1 MLNDL
6 SAADSGYWH
15 EPDALLVDIVS
26 GFVNKGGMELGVT
39 LFIRGL
45 VISGVLVGE
54 REYLRAISEMFR
66 SQAKRTLLNP
76 TKQEMQMTDEIF
88 DFTNVAEDIVV
99 EDLYD
104 DPAIA
109 QRLVEEAQDEDEL
122 DDMVGVPAIRYLH
135 LKDPAVI
142 QPQPAVSFSHSSI
155 SILRIRLTA
164 VDGWMLGKVTVDD
177 DDDLMNF
184 PPPAPNEIRH

>member
-1 MLNDL
+1 MFNEF
-6 SAADSGYWH
+6 AAGDTGYWH

-45 VISGVLVGE
+45 VISGTLVGE
-54 REYLRAISEMFR
+54 REYLRAISDMFR

-88 DFTNVAEDIVV
+88 DFTNMAEDIVV

-104 DPAIA
+104 DAAPAA
-109 QRLVEEAQDEDEL
+109 DDAADGEDM
-122 DDMVGVPAIRYLH
+122 DDIPGVPAIRYLH

-177 DDDLMNF
+177 DEDDLMNF

>member
-6 SAADSGYWH
+6 SAADSSYWH

-66 SQAKRTLLNP
+66 SQAMRTLLNP

-88 DFTNVAEDIVV
+88 DFTFYCCNS
-99 EDLYD
+99 L
-104 DPAIA
+104 
-109 QRLVEEAQDEDEL
+109 L
-122 DDMVGVPAIRYLH
+122 
-135 LKDPAVI
+135 
-142 QPQPAVSFSHSSI
+142 
-155 SILRIRLTA
+155 ILFIIL
-164 VDGWMLGKVTVDD
+164 
-177 DDDLMNF
+177 
-184 PPPAPNEIRH
+184 

>member
-1 MLNDL
+1 MLNDF
-6 SAADSGYWH
+6 SAGDSGYWH

-45 VISGVLVGE
+45 VISGVLVSE
-54 REYLRAISEMFR
+54 REYLRAISDMFR

-76 TKQEMQMTDEIF
+76 TKQDMQMTDEIF
-88 DFTNVAEDIVV
+88 DFTNMAEDIVV

-104 DPAIA
+104 DPATA
-109 QRLVEEAQDEDEL
+109 QRLVQEPPPEDIEE
-122 DDMVGVPAIRYLH
+122 MVGVPAIRYLY
-135 LKDPAVI
+135 LKDPTVI

-155 SILRIRLTA
+155 SILRLRLTE

-177 DDDLMNF
+177 DDDDLMNF
-184 PPPAPNEIRH
+184 PPPTPNEIRH